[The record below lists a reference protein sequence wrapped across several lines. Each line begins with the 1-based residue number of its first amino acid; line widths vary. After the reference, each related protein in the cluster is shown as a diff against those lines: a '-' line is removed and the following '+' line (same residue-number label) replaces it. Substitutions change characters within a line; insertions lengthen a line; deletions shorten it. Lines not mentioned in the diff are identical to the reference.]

1 MEPRGQTLD
10 VSPRWDKRTGRLTN
24 RSREHEWLASIHPDD
39 VQRAVRTIAQARR
52 EKSLIDVEYRAADN
66 AGGWRW
72 KRSRGSPRFDRAGN
86 VVCWYGSIQDIA
98 GPTEPPSKARAPE
111 AIAAMAPE
119 AQGETCLKADT
130 LTPEQ
135 RREQAI
141 RRNHALLELEILD
154 TPAEAEFD
162 DLVLLASELCQTPIS
177 LVSLVTSERQWF
189 KAAIGISASETPIEA
204 SFCAHA
210 IRQPGLLVVED
221 ALTDE
226 RFRDNPLVLGDPHI
240 RFYAGMPVCAGNE
253 VPVGTLCVIDTVPRS
268 LSAEQAKALT
278 ILGQQVQT
286 RLQLRSE
293 RIKLLRAVA
302 DNQMLSRQLEATN
315 AALSEANERLQH
327 LASTDMLTGLVN
339 RRAFEEKLSDGFQKA
354 QTNRRPL
361 ALLVVY
367 LDDLEKRIDEFGHAA
382 GNETLRSIGEVLRK
396 SVRGGQIAARIGGE
410 EFAVLLP
417 EMTRLQAANLAR
429 RVQETLKRVRVD
441 LSPVSVSVG
450 CVWLDESYTSW
461 QAFLDDAH
469 REMLK
474 AKRAAHEKMAVLEGR
489 FVA

>member
-1 MEPRGQTLD
+1 
-10 VSPRWDKRTGRLTN
+10 
-24 RSREHEWLASIHPDD
+24 
-39 VQRAVRTIAQARR
+39 
-52 EKSLIDVEYRAADN
+52 
-66 AGGWRW
+66 
-72 KRSRGSPRFDRAGN
+72 
-86 VVCWYGSIQDIA
+86 
-98 GPTEPPSKARAPE
+98 
-111 AIAAMAPE
+111 
-119 AQGETCLKADT
+119 
-130 LTPEQ
+130 
-135 RREQAI
+135 
-141 RRNHALLELEILD
+141 
-154 TPAEAEFD
+154 
-162 DLVLLASELCQTPIS
+162 
-177 LVSLVTSERQWF
+177 
-189 KAAIGISASETPIEA
+189 
-204 SFCAHA
+204 
-210 IRQPGLLVVED
+210 VVED